1 MNAAMLFR
9 FCRLLLL
16 FLAAGFPL
24 ASFAQEAAPILVRL
38 WPEGQMPGR
47 GAPQAEG
54 TFLSSNDGKPRIV
67 NVSEPTLAVYPAD
80 RVDAPTLVIAPGGG
94 YAWLAYD
101 KEGVEIAR
109 WLNGAGI
116 TALVLKYRVPDNRDG
131 ALQDMQRALR
141 LTRANAAAWHVDP
154 RRLGVIGFS
163 AGGHLC
169 ARAATS
175 YGTPSYEALDAA
187 DDESARPDFA
197 VLVYPAFLEIDGAL
211 NPELRF
217 PPDMPPLLFFSN
229 ADDTMCVTSG
239 IVFDKA
245 LSGAGVAHQFVLFP
259 SGGHG
264 HGLHS
269 TGASADW
276 PRQLL
281 DWLAKTAPG
290 AISR

>member
-9 FCRLLLL
+9 AALLLL
-16 FLAAGFPL
+16 LAAVFPP
-24 ASFAQEAAPILVRL
+24 ASSAQEAAPILLRL
-38 WPEGQMPGR
+38 WPEGRMPGH

-80 RVDAPTLVIAPGGG
+80 RPDAPALVIAPGGG

-116 TALVLKYRVPDNRDG
+116 TALVLKYRVPDNREG
-131 ALQDMQRALR
+131 ALQDIQRALR

-154 RRLGVIGFS
+154 GRLGVIGFS

-169 ARAATS
+169 ARAATQ
-175 YGTPSYEALDAA
+175 YGSPAYAPLDAA
-187 DDESARPDFA
+187 DGESARPDFA
-197 VLVYPAFLEIDGAL
+197 VLVYPGFLEIDGAL

-217 PPDMPPLLFFSN
+217 PADMPPLLFFSN
-229 ADDTMCVTSG
+229 ADDTLCGKSG
-239 IVFDKA
+239 VVFDKA
-245 LSGAGVAHQFVLFP
+245 LSGAGIAHRFILYP

-276 PRQLL
+276 TRDLL
-281 DWLAKTAPG
+281 VWLAKTVPG
-290 AISR
+290 EVSR